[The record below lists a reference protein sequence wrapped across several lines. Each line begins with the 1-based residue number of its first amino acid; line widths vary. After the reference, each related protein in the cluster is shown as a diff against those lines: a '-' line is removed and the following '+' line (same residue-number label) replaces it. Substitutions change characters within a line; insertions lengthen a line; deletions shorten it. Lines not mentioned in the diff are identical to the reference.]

1 MSNLR
6 VVETG
11 LRIEG
16 RVRLY
21 EMPAWL
27 LAKCGVTDQD
37 LARHCRVVS
46 DTKNLIVTS
55 GLQWMSRKL
64 GHILG
69 TPPIQVGG
77 QTVTTLAEL
86 QVSKI
91 KLGNAAAPAAPAA
104 GDTAL
109 ADLTPVATYTTLTVS
124 YPANGT
130 VRHAATIAPN
140 TLNGQAITEVGL
152 FCTINST
159 DIMIGRALPSPVT
172 VIAPATG
179 YTVTYDIILTAV

>member
-1 MSNLR
+1 MNIEQGS
-6 VVETG
+6 G
-11 LRIEG
+11 LRAEG
-16 RVRLY
+16 RVRIY
-21 EMPAWL
+21 RMPAWL
-27 LAKCGVTDQD
+27 QAQTVVSNEQI
-37 LARHCRVVS
+37 ARFGEVVS

-77 QTVTTLAEL
+77 ETVSDLDDL
-86 QVSKI
+86 RVSKI
-91 KLGNAAAPAAPAA
+91 KLGNAAAPASPAA

-109 ADLTPVATYTTLTVS
+109 ADASPVATYTTLTVS

-130 VRHAATIAPN
+130 VRHAATIPPN
-140 TLNGQAITEVGL
+140 TLNGIAITEVGL
-152 FCTINST
+152 FCTISSV
-159 DIMIGRALPSPVT
+159 DVLIGRAIPSPVA

>member
-1 MSNLR
+1 MSNVEHSSSLR
-6 VVETG
+6 A
-11 LRIEG
+11 EG
-16 RVRLY
+16 RVRIY
-21 EMPAWL
+21 RVPDWL
-27 LAKCGVTDQD
+27 LAQTFVSDAM
-37 LARHCRVVS
+37 LARHGEVMS

-91 KLGNAAAPAAPAA
+91 KLGNAGAPAAPAA

-109 ADLTPVATYTTLTVS
+109 ADLTPLATYTTLTVS

-140 TLNGQAITEVGL
+140 TLNGQAVTEVGL

-159 DIMIGRALPSPVT
+159 DILIGRALPSPVT

>member
-1 MSNLR
+1 MSHL
-6 VVETG
+6 EHGSG
-11 LRIEG
+11 LSVEG
-16 RVRLY
+16 RVRIY
-21 EMPAWL
+21 AMPDWL
-27 LAKCGVTDQD
+27 LARTDVTDQQI
-37 LARHCRVVS
+37 ARFGTLVS

-77 QTVTTLAEL
+77 QTVSALNDL
-86 QVSKI
+86 LVSKI
-91 KLGNAAAPAAPAA
+91 KLGNASAPASPAA

-109 ADLTPVATYTTLTVS
+109 ADLTPIATYTSLTVS

-130 VRHAATIAPN
+130 VRHAATIPPN
-140 TLNGQAITEVGL
+140 TLSGQAITEVGI
-152 FCTINST
+152 FCTISSV
-159 DIMIGRALPSPVT
+159 DVLIGRAIPSPVT

>member
-1 MSNLR
+1 MSIQHVSGLR
-6 VVETG
+6 V
-11 LRIEG
+11 EG
-16 RVRLY
+16 RVRIY
-21 EMPAWL
+21 QMPSWL
-27 LAKCGVTDQD
+27 LAQTVVTNEQIARFGVLVT
-37 LARHCRVVS
+37 

-64 GHILG
+64 GHVLG
-69 TPPIQVGG
+69 TPPVQVGG
-77 QTVTTLAEL
+77 ETVSSIADLL
-86 QVSKI
+86 VSKI

-109 ADLTPVATYTTLTVS
+109 ADVSPVATYTTLTVS

-140 TLNGQAITEVGL
+140 TLNGVAITEVGL
-152 FCTINST
+152 FCTINSN
-159 DIMIGRALPSPVT
+159 DVLIGRAIPSPVA

>member
-1 MSNLR
+1 MSNVEHYSHLR
-6 VVETG
+6 V
-11 LRIEG
+11 EG
-16 RVRLY
+16 RVRIY
-21 EMPAWL
+21 RVPDWL
-27 LAKCGVTDQD
+27 LAQTPVSDAM
-37 LARHCRVVS
+37 LARHCEVVS
-46 DTKNLIVTS
+46 DTSNLIVTS

-69 TPPIQVGG
+69 TPPVQVGG
-77 QTVTTLAEL
+77 QTVSDIDDLLVT
-86 QVSKI
+86 KI

-109 ADLTPVATYTTLTVS
+109 ADPTPLVTYTTLTVS
-124 YPANGT
+124 YPASGT
-130 VRHAATIAPN
+130 VRHAATIPPN
-140 TLNGQAITEVGL
+140 TQNGQAITEVGL

-159 DIMIGRALPSPVT
+159 DILIGRALPSPVA